1 MANCGYRLLPNFIDE
16 TALDNPDLEFVEIPK
31 SVDIDGGFHRIT
43 FGNLARSIDKCAWWI
58 HKQLGKGHDFPAL
71 AYIGPHDLRYLFLVF
86 GACKAG
92 YKMFFASP
100 RNSTAASLDLL
111 NQLDCGIFL
120 MPSDAPLYS
129 NLLMSVF
136 TERPMH
142 TVDFPDLAYFLD
154 IDPAM
159 KPYLWGR
166 TYEDVKHDPLAIFHT
181 SGSTGMPKPITMSHG
196 AVAALDAFQ
205 EISLASQP
213 IQCDTYKGKRT
224 LLFFPMF
231 HASAI
236 STLFLSIWNA
246 IPTVLPPS
254 IPLTAELASDMI
266 IKCNIEAAIMP
277 PSILTEIAG
286 NAEYLENLWK
296 CTSVMYGGG
305 PLPTEAGNRI
315 ASGTTLVTVFGA
327 SETGFFPVEVLQ
339 RDDWSYV
346 KLSAHAGGVYRRYA
360 DNLYELVIE
369 RKPEFEKF
377 QPVFWVYPELEEYHT
392 KDLFTKHHSKA
403 DLWLWQGRMDDIIV
417 LSNGEKF
424 NPTAME
430 DMIVSGHPAV
440 ESAVVCGEGREQCAL
455 LVELSSPESS
465 EEDTPEEELVEE
477 LWSIVQK
484 ANEKCP
490 EYGREKAARAD
501 KGTIRRKRTL
511 ETFAAELD
519 ELYHLHEGTAASL
532 AQADRPMDF
541 DSVKQTVTSIV
552 RGIPRYR
559 TTPPSKSF
567 FDLGLDSLHAMTMA
581 KNIRTAFLN
590 LPTQITTKVIYDF
603 PSIDLLSHF
612 ICGSMTG
619 REDSVKAMQRLYDCY
634 SPMSR
639 KALVIEGE
647 AATVLLVGST
657 GHLGTQLLVQL
668 SSRKNVQRIYCLSR
682 DSNANLKRDACNL
695 PFGNTDS
702 TYIQYFHADYSRPRF
717 GLSEP
722 DWLLL
727 QRDVTCVVQ
736 NAWPVDF
743 CMPLSHF
750 ESSIRLTAQLMELCM
765 SCDRSPTFVFVSS
778 IGAVGTSKDLIPEE
792 VVHDWL
798 KAEAMGY
805 TQSKLVA
812 ECLVA
817 ATTAITDVKSV
828 IYRLGQLGGVLN
840 DEPWG
845 DKVPQWPKKEWLP
858 AMLASSIQ
866 LGAIPASLGS
876 LDRIDWMPVDVA
888 AATLCEIMLDG
899 SQIRESC
906 QVYNIVNPQTTTWT
920 DLLPELAAFK
930 NLKRVALS
938 DWIRLLKEQVE
949 SGHGRNIPAAG
960 LVEFFESA
968 CETEKRK
975 PSIDNSKSLALSPA
989 LRNAQS
995 ISVELMERW
1004 ISQWSFSI

>member
-1 MANCGYRLLPNFIDE
+1 
-16 TALDNPDLEFVEIPK
+16 
-31 SVDIDGGFHRIT
+31 
-43 FGNLARSIDKCAWWI
+43 
-58 HKQLGKGHDFPAL
+58 
-71 AYIGPHDLRYLFLVF
+71 
-86 GACKAG
+86 
-92 YKMFFASP
+92 MFFASP
-100 RNSTAASLDLL
+100 RNSTVASLDLL
-111 NQLDCGIFL
+111 DQLDCGIFL
-120 MPSDAPLYS
+120 MPADAPLYS
-129 NLLMSVF
+129 NLLMSLF
-136 TERPMH
+136 TERPMQ
-142 TVDFPDLAYFLD
+142 TVDLPDLAYFLD
-154 IDPAM
+154 IDPEM
-159 KPYLWGR
+159 KPYSWNKMF
-166 TYEDVKHDPLAIFHT
+166 EDAKNDPLAVFHT
-181 SGSTGMPKPITMSHG
+181 SGSTGMSKLITMNHG

-205 EISLASQP
+205 EISLAGQP
-213 IQCDTYKGKRT
+213 IQWDTYKEKRT
-224 LLFFPMF
+224 MLFFPMF

-246 IPTVLPPS
+246 VPTVLPPA
-254 IPLTAELASDMI
+254 IPLTAKLANDMI
-266 IKCNIEAAIMP
+266 VSCNIEAAILP

-286 NAEYLENLWK
+286 NAEYLENLSN
-296 CTSVMYGGG
+296 CTSVVYGGG
-305 PLPTEAGNRI
+305 PLPTDAGNRI

-346 KLSAHAGGVYRRYA
+346 KLSAHAGGVYRHYA
-360 DNLYELVIE
+360 DGLYELVIE

-377 QPVFWVYPELEEYHT
+377 QPVFWAYPELEEYHT

-477 LWSIVQK
+477 LWPIVQR

-490 EYGREKAARAD
+490 EYGRVMKDMVIVAKQGKKAARAD
-501 KGTIRRKRTL
+501 KGTIQRKRTL

-519 ELYHLHEGTAASL
+519 ELYHLHEGTAASF

-541 DSVKQTVTSIV
+541 ASVKRTVTSIV
-552 RGIPRYR
+552 QGIPRYR
-559 TTPPSKSF
+559 TISPSKSF
-567 FDLGLDSLHAMTMA
+567 FDLGLDSLHAMTIA
-581 KNIRTAFLN
+581 KSIRTAFLN
-590 LPTQITTKVIYDF
+590 SLTQITTKVIYDL

-612 ICGSMTG
+612 ICGLMTG

-639 KALVIEGE
+639 KALVIEE
-647 AATVLLVGST
+647 QAATVLLVGST

-668 SSRKNVQRIYCLSR
+668 SSRQNVQRIYCLNR
-682 DSNANLKRDACNL
+682 DSNTRLTQDARDL
-695 PFGNTDS
+695 PFGNADS
-702 TYIQYFHADYSRPRF
+702 TYIRYFHADYSQPRF

-727 QRDVTCVVQ
+727 QRDVTCVIQ

-765 SCDRSPTFVFVSS
+765 SCDCSPTFVFMSS
-778 IGAVGTSKDLIPEE
+778 IGSVLGNSEDLVPEQ
-792 VVHDWL
+792 VIHDWL

-805 TQSKLVA
+805 TQSKLVT

-817 ATTAITDVKSV
+817 ATTAITDVNSV
-828 IYRLGQLGGVLN
+828 ICRLGQLGGVLN
-840 DEPWG
+840 HDIWG
-845 DKVPQWPKKEWLP
+845 HRVPQWPKKEWLP
-858 AMLASSIQ
+858 AMLASSSH

-888 AATLCEIMLDG
+888 AAALCEIMFVG
-899 SQIRESC
+899 SETRESC

-920 DLLPELAAFK
+920 DLLPELAAYK
-930 NLKRVALS
+930 DLKRVALF
-938 DWIRLLKEQVE
+938 DWVRLLEEHVE
-949 SGHGRNIPAAG
+949 SGYGRNIPAAG

-989 LRNAQS
+989 LRNAQP

-1004 ISQWSFSI
+1004 ISQWSFSIRLD